1 MILTSLIRKTFNGFP
16 LPLSHRILKE
26 SWNIIEMSFLN
37 IVGLWVQFFCYG
49 KKEFCRRSSFYSV
62 PLSLTA
68 FNFSE
73 TFPNN

>member
-1 MILTSLIRKTFNGFP
+1 VILTSLLRKAFNGFH

-26 SWNIIEMSFLN
+26 SWNIIEMGFLN
-37 IVGLWVQFFCYG
+37 IVGLRVQFFCYG

-62 PLSLTA
+62 RLSLTA

-73 TFPNN
+73 MFPNH